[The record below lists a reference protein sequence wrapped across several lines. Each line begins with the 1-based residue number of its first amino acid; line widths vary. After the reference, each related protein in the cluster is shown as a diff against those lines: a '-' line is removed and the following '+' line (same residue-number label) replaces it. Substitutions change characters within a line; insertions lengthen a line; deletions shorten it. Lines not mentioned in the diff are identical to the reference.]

1 MHLNQ
6 LSLKRS
12 LFYSAVL
19 ICALLVG
26 GNIIVWRSSS
36 ALSLAANEAAQA
48 EQSVRLFKDTRYHV
62 VQIQQFLTDAAAVGE
77 ASLGEAGE
85 QRTQA
90 LHHIARLTALLPE
103 RQASLRQLDD
113 AVRRL
118 YEIGERM
125 VQAYVGQ
132 GREAGNAIMKG
143 DGGFDASAASAAA
156 VLAGL
161 SGELE
166 TLAENTRAR
175 ADAARQRMLYTSVG
189 VAVGTLLCVI
199 LSYLG
204 LGKMLLGLLGGEP
217 ACAAKAVSRLA
228 AGDLTQALQLRPN
241 DGRSLLA
248 DIGVMQDGLRET
260 VRAIR
265 KGSQEVLDAA
275 AQLAA
280 EAAHVVAGS
289 RTQSDAAR
297 AMSSSVEQMARS
309 VMQTADFARNVRQHG
324 GDAETLAQQG
334 GDEVRAVSEQIGRVA
349 DSVGVASELI
359 GALGD
364 ETRRITAITETIR
377 EIAEQTNLLA
387 LNAAIEAARAGEQG
401 RGFAVVADEVRKLA
415 ERTAGSTRQI
425 SAMIEAIGARSA
437 EAAHGMQQS
446 LSAVNHSVTLAQGA
460 FAAMTTIRQQL
471 GGVAREVGDI
481 TGAIE
486 EQRTASSAI
495 AVSVQQVA
503 QMAEENRHSLGTIA
517 GSANRLEQLSRDLDQ
532 VVGRFRL

>member
-401 RGFAVVADEVRKLA
+401 RGFAVVADEV
-415 ERTAGSTRQI
+415 
-425 SAMIEAIGARSA
+425 
-437 EAAHGMQQS
+437 
-446 LSAVNHSVTLAQGA
+446 
-460 FAAMTTIRQQL
+460 
-471 GGVAREVGDI
+471 
-481 TGAIE
+481 
-486 EQRTASSAI
+486 
-495 AVSVQQVA
+495 
-503 QMAEENRHSLGTIA
+503 
-517 GSANRLEQLSRDLDQ
+517 
-532 VVGRFRL
+532 

>member
-189 VAVGTLLCVI
+189 VAVGTLFASSCPI
-199 LSYLG
+199 SG
-204 LGKMLLGLLGGEP
+204 W
-217 ACAAKAVSRLA
+217 
-228 AGDLTQALQLRPN
+228 
-241 DGRSLLA
+241 GRCCS
-248 DIGVMQDGLRET
+248 
-260 VRAIR
+260 
-265 KGSQEVLDAA
+265 
-275 AQLAA
+275 
-280 EAAHVVAGS
+280 
-289 RTQSDAAR
+289 
-297 AMSSSVEQMARS
+297 
-309 VMQTADFARNVRQHG
+309 
-324 GDAETLAQQG
+324 
-334 GDEVRAVSEQIGRVA
+334 
-349 DSVGVASELI
+349 
-359 GALGD
+359 
-364 ETRRITAITETIR
+364 
-377 EIAEQTNLLA
+377 
-387 LNAAIEAARAGEQG
+387 
-401 RGFAVVADEVRKLA
+401 
-415 ERTAGSTRQI
+415 
-425 SAMIEAIGARSA
+425 
-437 EAAHGMQQS
+437 
-446 LSAVNHSVTLAQGA
+446 
-460 FAAMTTIRQQL
+460 
-471 GGVAREVGDI
+471 
-481 TGAIE
+481 
-486 EQRTASSAI
+486 ASSA
-495 AVSVQQVA
+495 
-503 QMAEENRHSLGTIA
+503 
-517 GSANRLEQLSRDLDQ
+517 ANRLVPPKRSRDWLPAT
-532 VVGRFRL
+532 